1 MLGYQDVRCSNGCE
15 CYKFFTFLLSKGGQD
30 EEMRGGGV
38 GEEADGAHAQQVCHH
53 RLQDPHHRVI
63 QLDNSGT

>member
-15 CYKFFTFLLSKGGQD
+15 CDKFFTFLLSKGGQD

-53 RLQDPHHRVI
+53 RL
-63 QLDNSGT
+63 